1 MNSNFVKT
9 VLSNGGSIHPIT
21 IPNKLTGGTG
31 LMNPSIYNDNGKLI
45 MNLRHVNYT
54 LYHSEGNQLFINRWG
69 PLAYL
74 HPEDDQHLRTTNWL
88 CELTADLEL
97 KSYTKIDTSRFDK
110 TPLWDFVGLEDGRL
124 VRWNDTLY
132 LCGVRRDT
140 TTNGEGRM
148 EISELEIKDG
158 QVTEIK
164 RSRIK
169 HPYDQTSYCEKNWM
183 VVTDM
188 PMHMA
193 KWTNPTEVIEAN
205 PETLECWQRI
215 VKPGTGQHQDMRG
228 SSQIIPYKG
237 KRICVIHEVDLF
249 KNKLEQKDGK
259 YTHRFV
265 IWDMDWNIEH
275 ISQPFSF
282 MDGEIEFCCGLTE
295 WGDDLLISFGFQDN
309 AAYVLKMPQSFFD
322 QFIEREK
329 QQQTFDW
336 GEINESVWFRET
348 VTEEIFVRE
357 DYTKKFP
364 VNAGDTVLDIGASV
378 GPFTFSILD
387 KQPKHVYCFEP
398 KPSLFETMKK
408 NIGHHPNVT
417 LINKGI
423 HNVDGETEFK
433 GLYFSDVT
441 ETHGRSATADA
452 ITFDTFL
459 QEYNVTQIDFMKI
472 DCEGGEYDI
481 FTPERVSWVKQNVKK
496 IVGEWHLSTPE
507 LKEKFRQ
514 FRDTYLKEFH
524 TFDVYSWDGVDI
536 KWDLWNDHFI
546 EYYNEITLYIDNRR
560 SEKKEYWRLTEWPTL
575 EFTTS
580 IPPKGCVIDCAFC
593 PQRTLLNVYK
603 SDKTMSFENFK
614 LVVDKLPKEVR
625 VTFSGF
631 TEPWLNKRCTDM
643 LIYASQQGH
652 PISAF
657 TTGVGMT
664 VEDVERIKDIKFTQ
678 GPNGGFCLHIPD
690 QERIAKHPITPRL
703 IEVFERFKQLENH
716 IEGFYVMCMGEPHE
730 SVKHL
735 WPQVHVPTF
744 WSRAGNLLGEAII
757 KPELEKY
764 KDRFQHMD
772 HGDKAMTCGCIE
784 DLYHNVVLP
793 NGDVSLCCMDYGLK
807 HITGNI
813 YEQAYEDV
821 IPRPLQ
827 CFALCQGCEN
837 AVTPESKQL

>member
-1 MNSNFVKT
+1 MNSNFVKK
-9 VLSNGGSIHPIT
+9 VLKNNGSIHPII
-21 IPNKLTGGTG
+21 IPADQTNGTG

-54 LYHSEGNQLFINRWG
+54 LYHCEGEQLYINRWG

-74 HPEDDQHLRTTNWL
+74 NPENDLHLRTTNYF
-88 CELTADLEL
+88 CEVTDDLEV
-97 KSYTKIDTSRFDK
+97 KSFTKIDTSKLDV
-110 TPLWDFVGLEDGRL
+110 PPIWEFVGLEDGRL
-124 VRWNDTLY
+124 VRWNDKLY
-132 LCGVRRDT
+132 ICGVRRDT
-140 TTNGEGRM
+140 TSHGEGRM
-148 EISELEIKDG
+148 EMSELEVKDSK
-158 QVTEIK
+158 VREIK

-169 HPYDQTSYCEKNWM
+169 HPYDQSSYCEKNWM
-183 VVTDM
+183 VVNDM
-188 PMHMA
+188 PNHFM
-193 KWTNPTEVIEAN
+193 KWTNPTELVEAN
-205 PETLECWQRI
+205 PETLECFQRV

-228 SSQIIPYKG
+228 SSQIILYKG

-249 KNKLEQKDGK
+249 KNKLGQKDGK

-265 IWDMDWNIEH
+265 IWDKDWNIDH
-275 ISQPFSF
+275 ISEPFSF
-282 MDGEIEFCCGLTE
+282 MDGEVEFCCGLTE
-295 WGDDLLISFGFQDN
+295 HKDDLLITFGFQDN
-309 AAYVLKMPQSFFD
+309 AAYILRMPQTFFD
-322 QFIEREK
+322 QYIELEK
-329 QQQTFDW
+329 KSRKFNW
-336 GEINESVWFRET
+336 GEIADNKWFQET
-348 VTEEIFVRE
+348 VTEEIFIRE
-357 DYTKKFP
+357 DYTEKFP
-364 VNAGDTVLDIGASV
+364 IEKDDIVLDIGASV

-398 KPSLFETMKK
+398 KKTLFDTMVQ
-408 NIGHHPNVT
+408 NIGNNSNVT

-423 HNVDGETEFK
+423 NNVDGETEFK
-433 GLYFSDVT
+433 GLYFSDVV
-441 ETHGRSATADA
+441 ETHGRTAIADA

-459 QEYNVTQIDFMKI
+459 EEYEVSQIDFMKI

-481 FTPERVSWVKQNVKK
+481 FTTERLPWIKQNVKK
-496 IVGEWHLSTPE
+496 IVGEWHLATPE
-507 LKEKFRQ
+507 LKEKFRT
-514 FRDTYLKEFH
+514 FRDTYLKQFH

-546 EYYNEITLYIDNRR
+546 DYYNEITLYIDNRR
-560 SEKKEYWRLTEWPTL
+560 SEKKEYWRLTSLPTL

-603 SDKTMSFENFK
+603 ADKTMTFENFK
-614 LVVDKLPKEVR
+614 KVIDKLPKEVR

-652 PISAF
+652 PIAAF

-664 VEDVERIKDIKFTQ
+664 VEDVERIKDIKFD
-678 GPNGGFCLHIPD
+678 GGENGGLCLHIPD
-690 QERIAKHPITPRL
+690 QELIAKHPITPRL
-703 IEVFERFKQLENH
+703 IEVFERFKELENH
-716 IEGFYVMCMGEPHE
+716 IENFYVMCMGEVHE

-735 WPQVHVPTF
+735 WPEVHVPTF

-772 HGDKAMTCGCIE
+772 HGDKPMTCGCVE

-807 HITGNI
+807 HILGNI
-813 YEQAYEDV
+813 FEQDYEDV

-827 CFALCQGCEN
+827 CFSLCQGCEN
-837 AVTPESKQL
+837 AVSPDKK

>member
-1 MNSNFVKT
+1 MNSNFTKQVIK
-9 VLSNGGSIHPIT
+9 NGGSLHPII
-21 IPNKLTGGTG
+21 IPADQTNGTG

-54 LYHSEGNQLFINRWG
+54 LYHCEGEQLYINRWG

-74 HPEDDQHLRTTNWL
+74 NPENDLHLRTTNYF
-88 CELTADLEL
+88 CEVTDNLEI
-97 KSYTKIDTSRFDK
+97 KSFTQIDTSKLDV
-110 TPLWDFVGLEDGRL
+110 PPIWQFVGLEDGRL
-124 VRWNDTLY
+124 VRWNDKLY
-132 LCGVRRDT
+132 ICGVRRDT
-140 TTNGEGRM
+140 TSNGEGRM
-148 EISELEIKDG
+148 EMSELEVKDG
-158 QVTEIK
+158 KVREIK
-164 RSRIK
+164 RSRIR

-188 PMHMA
+188 PNHMV
-193 KWTNPTEVIEAN
+193 KWTNPTEVVEAN
-205 PETLECWQRI
+205 PNTLECFQRI

-249 KNKLEQKDGK
+249 KNKLNQKDGK

-265 IWDMDWNIEH
+265 IWDMEWNIEH
-275 ISQPFSF
+275 ISEPFSF
-282 MDGEIEFCCGLTE
+282 MNGEIEFCCGLTE
-295 WGDDLLISFGFQDN
+295 YKDDLLITFGFQDN
-309 AAYVLKMPQSFFD
+309 AAYILRMPQVFFD
-322 QFIEREK
+322 TYIEQEK
-329 QQQTFDW
+329 SHKKFNW
-336 GEINESVWFRET
+336 GEIADSPWFQET
-348 VTEEIFVRE
+348 VTEEVFIQE
-357 DYTKKFP
+357 LYTEKFP
-364 VNAGDTVLDIGASV
+364 VDKDDIVLDIGASA
-378 GPFTFSILD
+378 GPFTYSILH
-387 KQPKHVYCFEP
+387 KEPKHVYCFEP
-398 KPSLFETMKK
+398 KKTLFDTMTE
-408 NIGHHPNVT
+408 NIGHHSNVT

-423 HNVDGETEFK
+423 TGVNGETEFK
-433 GLYFSDVT
+433 GLYFSDVK
-441 ETHGRSATADA
+441 ETWGRSATANS

-459 QEYNVTQIDFMKI
+459 KEYNVEHIDFMKI

-481 FTPERVSWVKQNVKK
+481 FIPERLSWIKQNVKK
-496 IVGEWHLSTPE
+496 IVGEWHLSKPE
-507 LKEKFRQ
+507 LKEKFRK

-524 TFDVYSWDGVDI
+524 TYEVYSMDGVDI
-536 KWDLWNDHFI
+536 KWDLWNDSFI
-546 EYYNEITLYIDNRR
+546 DYYSEITLYIDNRK
-560 SEKKEYWRLTEWPTL
+560 SEKKEHWRLTNLPTL

-603 SDKTMSFENFK
+603 ADKTMTFENFK
-614 LVVDKLPKEVR
+614 KVIDKLPKEVR

-652 PISAF
+652 PIAAF

-664 VEDVERIKDIKFTQ
+664 VEDVERIKDIKFDK
-678 GPNGGFCLHIPD
+678 GENGGLCLHIPD
-690 QERIAKHPITPRL
+690 QELIAKHPITPRL
-703 IEVFERFKQLENH
+703 IEVFERFKELENH
-716 IEGFYVMCMGEPHE
+716 IEGFYVMCMGEVHE

-735 WPQVHVPTF
+735 WSEVHVPTF

-772 HGDKAMTCGCIE
+772 HGDKPMTCGCVE

-807 HITGNI
+807 HILGNI
-813 YEQAYEDV
+813 FEQDYEDV

-827 CFALCQGCEN
+827 CFSLCQGCEN
-837 AVTPESKQL
+837 AISPDKKK